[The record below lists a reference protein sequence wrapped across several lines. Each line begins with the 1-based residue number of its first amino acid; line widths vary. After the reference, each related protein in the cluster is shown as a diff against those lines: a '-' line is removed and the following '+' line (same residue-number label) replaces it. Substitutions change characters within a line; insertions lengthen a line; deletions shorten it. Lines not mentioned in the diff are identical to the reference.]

1 MNDNAKMYA
10 IAFAASFVVGSLA
23 AGIKYVVDRRK
34 EKGLAADAMQKLRLY
49 KIGKEFGFDLI
60 DI

>member
-10 IAFAASFVVGSLA
+10 ITVAASFVVGSLA
-23 AGIKYVVDRRK
+23 AGIKHVVDRRK
-34 EKGLAADAMQKLRLY
+34 EKELTADAMRKLRLY

-60 DI
+60 NI